1 MSGYCGRIIRIN
13 LNNNKIDIEE
23 KDDAF
28 YRRYIGGKGIIAY
41 YLLKELPLNI
51 NPLQS
56 ENLLIF
62 AAGVLTGAPVAGMS
76 RFAVG
81 AKSPLTGGYGQA
93 EAGGFWGPELKKA
106 GYDAVIV
113 EGKAEKPVYIYIR
126 DELIEIRE
134 ASHLWGK
141 ETGEAQE
148 LIRKEL
154 GEQSVRI
161 AQIGPGGENLVRYAC
176 IINELKHVNGRTGMG
191 AVMGSKNLKAI
202 AVKGSKEIPFA
213 DDKKVIEIGKLFID
227 KYLEHP
233 MIKGF
238 TDYGTIASVK
248 GSDAGGILPTRN
260 FIYGEFR
267 DSEKINADSYNN
279 NILKKKHGC
288 YACAV
293 QCKRIVEVD
302 NGEVSVDPR
311 YGGPEYET
319 VAAFGS
325 LCENNDLYT
334 IAKANELC
342 NRYAIDTIST
352 GATIAFA
359 MECYEKGI
367 LTEKDL
373 DGIKLNFGN
382 GKAILELIHK
392 IAKREGIG
400 NTLAE
405 GSARVARKLGP
416 EAQKICMCVKNQE
429 LPMHEPRGKVGV
441 GIGYAVCETGADH
454 MVIGHDTLMQQ
465 RGITFDSMA
474 QMGFIEP
481 LDALDLSSK
490 KVRMF
495 TYLQYWWSFFNMA
508 GICDFT
514 VVPRGALP
522 IEDLLT
528 LLKATTGWD
537 TSLWEALKAGERTV
551 NMTRCFNLKEGFT
564 AEDDVL
570 PSRLHEPL
578 KNGRLKGQSIS
589 EKEFAEAI
597 SSYYSIMGWN
607 DNGVPSA
614 GKLAEL
620 ELDWLVGRNK

>member
-1 MSGYCGRIIRIN
+1 MSSNYGKIIRIN
-13 LNNNKIDIEE
+13 LTTGNIHIEE

-41 YLLKELPLNI
+41 YLLKELAPHIDPLG
-51 NPLQS
+51 P

-106 GYDAVIV
+106 GYDAVII
-113 EGKAEKPVYIYIR
+113 EGKADKPVYIYIK
-126 DELIEIRE
+126 DEMIEIRG
-134 ASHLWGK
+134 AVHLWGK
-141 ETGEAQE
+141 ETGEAQDM
-148 LIRKEL
+148 IRREL
-154 GEQSVRI
+154 GDQSVRI

-202 AVKGSKEIPFA
+202 AVKGNKRIPFA
-213 DDKKVIEIGKLFID
+213 DEQKVREIGKLFVD

-233 MIKGF
+233 MTKGL
-238 TDYGTIASVK
+238 TDYGTVASVK
-248 GSDAGGILPTRN
+248 GCDAGGMLPTRN
-260 FIYGEFR
+260 FIYGEFSG
-267 DSEKINADSYNN
+267 SEKINVDSYNK
-279 NILKKKHGC
+279 NILKEKHGC
-288 YACAV
+288 YACAI
-293 QCKRIVEVD
+293 QCIRIVEVD
-302 NGEVSVDPR
+302 NGEITVNPR
-311 YGGPEYET
+311 YGGPQYET
-319 VAAFGS
+319 IAAFGS
-325 LCENNDLYT
+325 LCENDDLVT

-359 MECYEKGI
+359 MEAYEKGI

-382 GKAILELIHK
+382 SEAILKLIHK

-400 NTLAE
+400 NILAE
-405 GSARVARKLGP
+405 GSARVAQKLGAK
-416 EAQKICMCVKNQE
+416 AQEICMCVKNQE

-441 GIGYAVCETGADH
+441 GIGYAVSETGADH
-454 MVIGHDTLMQQ
+454 MVIGHDSLMQQ
-465 RGITFDSMA
+465 KGITFDSME

-481 LDALDLSSK
+481 LSVLDLSSK

-495 TYLQYWWSFFNMA
+495 VYLQYWWSFFNMA
-508 GICDFT
+508 GICDFA

-522 IEDLLT
+522 IEDLLK
-528 LLKATTGWD
+528 LIKAVTGWD
-537 TSLWEALKAGERTV
+537 TSLWEVLKAGERTV
-551 NMTRCFNLKEGFT
+551 NMTRCFNLREGFT

-570 PSRLHEPL
+570 PPRLYAPL
-578 KNGRLKGQSIS
+578 ENGKLKGQTVS
-589 EKEFAEAI
+589 EAEFAEAI
-597 SSYYSIMGWN
+597 SSYYSMMGWN
-607 DNGVPSA
+607 DQGVPSD

-620 ELDWLVGRNK
+620 ELDWLVGIKR